1 MDKKE
6 RGKLKPVLYSQRQ
19 KRDKKESDAD
29 KIAKFMVA
37 TSNGYDVIKSHHYNG
52 SVNGEVCADFSL

>member
-6 RGKLKPVLYSQRQ
+6 RGKLKPVMYSQRQ

-37 TSNGYDVIKSHHYNG
+37 TSNGYDVIKSHHCNG
-52 SVNGEVCADFSL
+52 SVNGDVCADFSL

>member
-6 RGKLKPVLYSQRQ
+6 RGKLKPILYSQRQ

-37 TSNGYDVIKSHHYNG
+37 TSNGHGVIKSHHYNG
-52 SVNGEVCADFSL
+52 SVNGEVWADFSL